1 MSIAAAYRDIRRFL
15 IAVLAVAGLGLAA
28 QAAIAAAPDTGAP
41 AAATQTEAAA
51 ADTAT
56 GADQAASEGDAAAT
70 DSEGGYEHLGP
81 EWIKGQPTAFEDNAL
96 KSMTFQDQYTDD
108 GQFALGMNDY
118 ILVPVIVF
126 ISAFVFFLLLVV
138 VVRYRRRE
146 GREPSRTTHN
156 TLIEVVW
163 TLVPV
168 LILVVIAVP
177 SITLLA
183 RQYKTA
189 PADAITIKATGYQW
203 YWGYTYPD
211 QGGFEVISNMLPKEE
226 ALSRGE
232 PAQLAVDNRM
242 VVPVGVPLRIQT
254 FGADVIHSFSVPS
267 LWFKVDAVPGRLNE
281 RVLTI
286 QEPGIYYGQCSEL
299 CGARHG
305 YMPIA
310 IEAVPMDKWRQWVAS
325 KGGSFGDEAEVSEAA
340 DIQAPASATEGA
352 PAAGDGPTAAD
363 DGNAPSVPLDAT
375 EPA

>member
-1 MSIAAAYRDIRRFL
+1 MPIAAAYRDIRRLVFG
-15 IAVLAVAGLGLAA
+15 VLALVGLAFA
-28 QAAIAAAPDTGAP
+28 VQGVSAAAPSVAAPEASAP
-41 AAATQTEAAA
+41 AAAQADATPADGEAA
-51 ADTAT
+51 
-56 GADQAASEGDAAAT
+56 SDA
-70 DSEGGYEHLGP
+70 EGGYQPLGP
-81 EWIKGQPTAFEDNAL
+81 EWIKGQPTSFEDNAL

-118 ILVPVIVF
+118 ILAPVIVF
-126 ISAFVFFLLLVV
+126 ISAFVFVLLLVV

-156 TLIEVVW
+156 TLIEVIW
-163 TLVPV
+163 TIVPV
-168 LILVVIAVP
+168 IILVIIAVP

-203 YWGYTYPD
+203 YWGYTYSD
-211 QGGFEVISNMLPKEE
+211 NGGFEVISNMLPPED
-226 ALSRGE
+226 ALTRGL
-232 PAQLAVDNRM
+232 PGHLAVDNRM
-242 VVPVGVPLRIQT
+242 VVPAGVPLRIQT
-254 FGADVIHSFSVPS
+254 IGADVIHSFAVPS
-267 LWFKVDAVPGRLNE
+267 LWFKMDAIPGRLNE

-286 QEPGIYYGQCSEL
+286 NEPGIYYGQCSEL

-325 KGGSFGDEAEVSEAA
+325 KGGTFGDEAEVTEAA

-352 PAAGDGPTAAD
+352 PAAGDGPTATD
-363 DGNAPSVPLDAT
+363 EGGAPSTPLDAT